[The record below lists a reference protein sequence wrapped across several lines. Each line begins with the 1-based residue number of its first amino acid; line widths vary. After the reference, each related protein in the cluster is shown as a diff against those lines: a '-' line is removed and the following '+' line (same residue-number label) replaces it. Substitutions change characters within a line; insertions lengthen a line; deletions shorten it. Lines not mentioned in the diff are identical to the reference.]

1 MGAKKFP
8 ADFRWPGTTPPA
20 RDPLTDLFRKMTTMN
35 TGHVSEALTPYELTR
50 SATLPAVLDA
60 YAGAYPGRTLLVTKD
75 RTMTAAEFA
84 ESVRSL
90 AASFHALGLPR
101 GSAVGI
107 LMPNGWKMTAAML
120 ALNYAGLV
128 AAPLNTWYKTAELA
142 TARRK
147 AKLTAIVASPEFYG
161 TDYRGMLADAD
172 LLEADVSHGWL
183 GTFFWTKGELPDGFE
198 QLPRLTPEHSALV
211 SPGDVSMY
219 VFTSG
224 SSAEPKVVV
233 VNHDGLVANPYQMGR
248 RWTLTPEDK
257 IWFAAPMFFGFG
269 CVNALPV
276 ALTHGVPLC
285 LEERFDAAASAQFIE
300 DHKCT
305 VYYGLGPMTRALV
318 AADAHNKFDISSLRT
333 GPVGFSAEDK
343 RLAVETLGVTGA
355 SSVYGLTESYGNCN
369 VTEPGDPLD
378 VVLHTQGTINSTHKI
393 RCIDPV
399 TDMEVVPGDSQLL
412 GEIQLSGCVTPGYL
426 DDDVANSSSF
436 SADGWF
442 RTGDLGWIDND
453 GRLHFA
459 GRLKEVLKINGITIS
474 PAEVEGFVES
484 HPWVDEAY
492 AFGWTLESD
501 SEQTLC
507 CAVVLSGKAG
517 DSEGAESMLR
527 SWLRERVSSYKVPG
541 LFVVMAPGEVPLTA
555 TGKVSKR
562 LIGERHVDS
571 RQTADQSR

>member
-1 MGAKKFP
+1 
-8 ADFRWPGTTPPA
+8 
-20 RDPLTDLFRKMTTMN
+20 MN
-35 TGHVSEALTPYELTR
+35 SNDIREVPTPYQLAK
-50 SATLPAVLDA
+50 SATLPALLDA
-60 YAGAYPGRTLLVTKD
+60 YAEAYPDRALLVTED

-84 ESVRSL
+84 DSVRVL
-90 AASFHALGLPR
+90 AASFETLGLDR

-107 LMPNGWKMTAAML
+107 LMPNGWRMTVTML

-128 AAPLNTWYKTAELA
+128 AAPLNTWYRTAELI

-147 AKLTAIVASPEFYG
+147 AKLTAIVATPSFYG
-161 TDYRGMLADAD
+161 TDYRSILGEAN
-172 LLEADVSHGWL
+172 LLQTDDTAGWL
-183 GTFFWTKGELPDGFE
+183 GTYFWTQGDLPEGLE
-198 QLPRLTPEHSALV
+198 RRKALTPAHSELV
-211 SPGDVSMY
+211 SPGDVSMH

-233 VNHDGLVANPYQMGR
+233 VKHDGLVANPYEMGR
-248 RWTLTPEDK
+248 RWALTTSDR

-276 ALTHGVPLC
+276 ALTHGVSLC
-285 LEERFDAAASAQFIE
+285 LEERFDAMTSARFIE
-300 DHKCT
+300 KHECT

-318 AADAHNKFDISSLRT
+318 AIDAQEKFDLSSLRT

-343 RLAVETLGVTGA
+343 RLAVEVLGVVGA

-378 VVLHTQGTINSTHKI
+378 VVLETQGTVNTTHRI

-399 TDMEVVPGDSQLL
+399 SGAEISPGDAAAL

-426 DDDVANSSSF
+426 DDDAANAASF
-436 SADGWF
+436 TPDGWF
-442 RTGDLGWIDND
+442 RTGDLGWIDTE

-474 PAEVEGFVES
+474 PAEVEGYVES

-492 AFGWTLESD
+492 AFGWSLGSA
-501 SEQTLC
+501 SEETLC
-507 CAVVLSGKAG
+507 CAVVVGKAAPL
-517 DSEGAESMLR
+517 DAESATAQLR
-527 SWLRERVSSYKVPG
+527 VWLRERVSSYKVPG
-541 LFVVMAPGEVPLTA
+541 LFVVIEPGEVPLTA

-562 LIGERHVDS
+562 LIGERYVDVGQTVEHV
-571 RQTADQSR
+571 R